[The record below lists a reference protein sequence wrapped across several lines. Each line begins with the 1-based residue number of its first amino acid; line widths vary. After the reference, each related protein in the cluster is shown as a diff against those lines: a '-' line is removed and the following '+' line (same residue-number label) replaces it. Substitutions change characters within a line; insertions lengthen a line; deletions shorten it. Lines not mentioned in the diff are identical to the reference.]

1 MNTAVPCAWMARIST
16 ATELLGAVLS
26 FFLDQ
31 TARLICTSPFRMNS
45 GASAVES
52 EILTLAGFCLV
63 DNWFFLLK
71 LRRDS
76 SGSNS
81 VGRMPASHS
90 GSLSIFHGRSQ
101 SISPLLRH
109 PPDDPLT
116 VVLVPPL
123 NCWGI
128 LKCAS
133 RTEPMAPTTMSTWV
147 LRRAVFR
154 TTDRKSVV

>member
-1 MNTAVPCAWMARIST
+1 MHEVGAPLSGIDLHFVRRLRLTPPSHALGWRESRLERNRCSAV
-16 ATELLGAVLS
+16 

-90 GSLSIFHGRSQ
+90 GSLS
-101 SISPLLRH
+101 
-109 PPDDPLT
+109 
-116 VVLVPPL
+116 
-123 NCWGI
+123 
-128 LKCAS
+128 
-133 RTEPMAPTTMSTWV
+133 
-147 LRRAVFR
+147 
-154 TTDRKSVV
+154 